1 MSFVINC
8 YGLDGNGNA
17 NEAIESTDIYVY
29 FIAQSYSVESGD
41 TFSLG
46 GFSDEVKFTANPAD
60 GYVFT
65 RWVYR
70 VGSATGTVK
79 YSYDNP
85 FTYDGTQDIYIR
97 AEGKEESTEPD
108 EPTWTLVTASV
119 GTINEVF
126 NDNFVAK
133 EYRVYRYRVKF
144 EESGTATFYTKG
156 NTDTY
161 GLLTTTTGFDE
172 IDGFP
177 TGDTLVEDDESGE
190 GSNFK
195 FSCKVEAGTNYY
207 VWVRFCFGTDS
218 GDIDFYI
225 EPPGASSTPTI
236 DKWSWTSSNGS
247 ATATQTKNAYNAV
260 KNKLETTDFSYKVWN
275 DMVDKVHDIIW
286 ESGRKFWDS
295 SYATETNTKFSASPY
310 ELTAVMFN
318 SLRNN
323 IELVGISDYIG
334 LSYKT
339 GIDKVNSG
347 DKVKGEYFL
356 TLAEYMND
364 CIDNL

>member
-1 MSFVINC
+1 MAFSINC

-29 FIAQSYSVESGD
+29 FIAQSYSVDSGD

-97 AEGKEESTEPD
+97 AEGKEEGSGEPD
-108 EPTWTLVTASV
+108 EPTWTLVTA
-119 GTINEVF
+119 TIRDTSEVF
-126 NDNFVAK
+126 NDNFESE
-133 EYRVYRYRVKF
+133 EYEVYRYRVNF
-144 EESGTATFYTKG
+144 EESGRASFYTKG
-156 NTDTY
+156 DLDTY

-177 TGDTLVEDDESGE
+177 TGTTLAEDDESGE

-195 FSCKVEAGTNYY
+195 FTYDVEADTNYY
-207 VWVRFCFGTDS
+207 VWVRCCFGSDS
-218 GDIDFYI
+218 GTIDFYV
-225 EPPGASSTPTI
+225 EPPGTSSPTI
-236 DKWSWTSSNGS
+236 EKWSWTSSNGGAS
-247 ATATQTKNAYNAV
+247 STQTRNAYNAV
-260 KNKLETTDFSYKVWN
+260 VNKTAVTNFSHIVWN
-275 DMVDKVHDIIW
+275 DMVDKVKDIMDEAVGW
-286 ESGRKFWDS
+286 WDGT
-295 SYATETNTKFSASPY
+295 YATYSNTRFNASPY
-310 ELTAVMFN
+310 ELTADMFN

-323 IELVGISDYIG
+323 IEIAGNSYLG
-334 LSYKT
+334 LGYKT

-347 DKVKGEYFL
+347 DKVYGDYFL
-356 TLAEYMND
+356 TLADYIND